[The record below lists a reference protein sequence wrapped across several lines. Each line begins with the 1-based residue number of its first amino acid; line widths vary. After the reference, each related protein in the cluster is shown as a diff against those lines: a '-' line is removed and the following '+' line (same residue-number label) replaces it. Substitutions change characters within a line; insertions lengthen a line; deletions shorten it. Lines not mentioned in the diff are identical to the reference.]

1 MNIRKVFGHLCLP
14 VLVLGT
20 LLSSCTEELS
30 SEVVPGGGG
39 GAAGEQTVTLKLQ
52 VPGAAASKTRAISDD
67 AERTV
72 HDLYILAFK
81 VDPDTQVETF
91 GYYTVARKGGE
102 DTDAG
107 ESTWTASLRPA
118 DYDQTFVMVANAQ
131 DTPGDVDEQITQLTE
146 GTEKETVV
154 EALKDWLDDPE
165 KTGGFRVD
173 GDKQSE
179 HHPLTMYGQTDNIK
193 IERNKETNLDVVLHR
208 IVARVQVKFDVEATL
223 FKAET
228 VFLWNFNDKAQVLP
242 NGLTKT
248 EGEDKDGWM
257 KVVSIPTEGVTK
269 LPENFTDENDIPSYG
284 VREYTA
290 ADNITKFD
298 GVMNEIYL
306 FETEQPTEGSD
317 TEKHQKR
324 PCLVVKG
331 TYNGS
336 HEGYYR
342 VDFAAQ
348 DATTG
353 DVTYYDIIR
362 NHSYAI
368 TVTGVSGKGCT
379 SLNEAMAEKASN
391 ITASVIEWDDNTI
404 GNIEFE
410 GDRVLGLSTTNYKL
424 LKPGGVQK
432 LQVRA
437 TKNVTWKADIYNAN
451 ADGTADKTTPCTWI
465 EFVKDEKGTTSLGTI
480 LRDSVGT
487 DALQDVYFKVA
498 ENTERPERK
507 AIISLTDEKGRLS
520 VEALV
525 VQNQEVLP
533 VQLDFTVDG
542 ESASEIGFDHD
553 ALLTRSVAI
562 KFSGPN
568 DVTLSWEITVDDG
581 DKGIKMERVEMNGTP
596 YIPPTDLKDEIESNV
611 EDNTATMEIKVE
623 SFDTNEAYG
632 TRRGKLMLI
641 ATSRSTGE
649 TQVLDIPLVQ
659 KKYGL
664 KVNKTE
670 VLCGGQEVLIYV
682 KGNYEWQVEIG
693 GDGYNRAYN
702 ENLVWQFD
710 DFQKGTPSETNYV
723 KESVVRIKTKPT
735 PKIAQNANPD
745 YYKGTLSFKR
755 KGENVIIFSTDIT
768 FKPGILAI
776 EESKN
781 NYKLYEVYRE
791 EGITIEDKNNGGNS
805 SVLGAQIMTYEQ
817 GCALSRL
824 TKEYETG
831 SFSWEICKESA
842 LRQEFVVA
850 QSGKDVKA
858 GSWSA
863 PLEAV
868 VLASH
873 PAGIDE
879 RICITHSEGSAYK
892 PLKRQTLMGLAN
904 QATADR
910 HNHFKVVVEKTATKQ
925 ARYNVSA
932 VGYLSA
938 DKYGNLTIFN
948 TLVNNPTWI
957 NTSNGPDNLPIN
969 IYGSGLEYTLKPSFR
984 FNGNDWV
991 QENYKIVIERKGV
1004 TSPLSV
1010 DDFQATKFPTYYFK
1024 ETQETSID

>member
-39 GAAGEQTVTLKLQ
+39 GAAGEQMVTLKLQ

-131 DTPGDVDEQITQLTE
+131 DTPGNVDEQITQLTE

-154 EALKDWLDDPE
+154 EALKDWLDDNE

-193 IERNKETNLDVVLHR
+193 IERNKETNLDVALHR
-208 IVARVQVKFDVEATL
+208 IVARVQVKFDVEAAL

-228 VFLWNFNDKAQVLP
+228 VFLCNFNDKAQVLP

-248 EGEDKDGWM
+248 EGEGADGWM
-257 KVVSIPTEGVTK
+257 KAVSIPTDATK
-269 LPENFTDENDIPSYG
+269 LPESFTNENNIPSYG

-290 ADNITKFD
+290 ADNTTKFD

-306 FETEQPTEGSD
+306 FETEQPTDGTD
-317 TEKHQKR
+317 TEKHLKR

-331 TYNGS
+331 TYDGS

-342 VDFAAQ
+342 VDFATQ

-353 DVTYYDIIR
+353 DVNYYDIIR

-391 ITASVIEWDDNTI
+391 ITASVIKWDDNTI

-437 TKNVTWKADIYNAN
+437 TKNVTWTANIYNAN
-451 ADGTADKTTPCTWI
+451 ADGSADVNGARPTWI
-465 EFVKDEKGTTSLGTI
+465 QFVQDGNGVGTT

-487 DALQDVYFKVA
+487 DALQDVYFKV
-498 ENTERPERK
+498 ERNDERPERK
-507 AIISLTDEKGRLS
+507 AIIRLTDEKGRLS

-525 VQNQEVLP
+525 VQNQEEIP

-542 ESASEIGFDHD
+542 EPVSEIGFDHD
-553 ALLTRSVAI
+553 VLLTRTVAI
-562 KFSGPN
+562 KCGGPN
-568 DVTLSWEITVDDG
+568 DVTLSWEITVDEG
-581 DKGIKMERVEMNGTP
+581 DKGIQMKEVDVNGTP
-596 YIPPTDLKDEIESNV
+596 YLPLKELKGEIEYNAT
-611 EDNTATMEIKVE
+611 DNTATMQISVE
-623 SFDTNEAYG
+623 AFSTTEAYG
-632 TRRGKLMLI
+632 TRRGKLILI

-693 GDGYNRAYN
+693 GDGYNHAYN

-710 DFQKGTPSETNYV
+710 DFQKGTPSENNYV
-723 KESVVRIKTKPT
+723 KESVVRISTKAT
-735 PKIAQNANPD
+735 PKIAQSTDPN

-755 KGENVIIFSTDIT
+755 KGTEEIHFSTDIT

-791 EGITIEDKNNGGNS
+791 EGITIEDKNKGGNPP
-805 SVLGAQIMTYEQ
+805 VPGAKIMTYEQ
-817 GCALSRL
+817 GCALSRE
-824 TKEYETG
+824 TEEYEVG
-831 SFSWEICKESA
+831 NFSWEICNESA
-842 LRQEFVVA
+842 LRHEHVVS
-850 QSGKDVKA
+850 QGGKDINA
-858 GSWSA
+858 GLWST
-863 PLEAV
+863 PFEAL
-868 VLASH
+868 VLAASRD
-873 PAGIDE
+873 ANIDE
-879 RICITHSEGSAYK
+879 RISISHSKGSAYSQ
-892 PLKRQTLMGLAN
+892 LERRLIMNIVNYA
-904 QATADR
+904 AAAR
-910 HNHFKVVVEKTATKQ
+910 HDYFNVVVEGKTNSQAT
-925 ARYNVSA
+925 YTVSA
-932 VGYLSA
+932 IGYLSA
-938 DKYGNLTIFN
+938 DKDGKTIFK
-948 TLVNNPTWI
+948 TLVDNPTWI
-957 NTSNGPDNLPIN
+957 NTSGDPDNLPIGM
-969 IYGSGLEYTLKPSFR
+969 YGNAYRCTLKPKFN
-984 FNGNDWV
+984 FNGDK
-991 QENYKIVIERKGV
+991 ENYRMEIGRQGIL
-1004 TSPLSV
+1004 SPLSE
-1010 DDFQATKFPTYYFK
+1010 DDYKERKFPTYYFK